1 MLDPRFLRREPEAVA
16 QALRKR
22 GMEFDLEVYNELESS
37 RHDLQS
43 EMETLQHERNE
54 ISRTIGQSKQDG
66 LDIEPLRLSV
76 SEIGYRLDVV
86 KQEFGKIRDEL
97 SAFLMSIPNIPDES
111 VPDGLD
117 EEDNVVLRSH
127 GRIPEFNFEARDH
140 VDLAP
145 NFLNLELAV
154 KISGSRFSVLR
165 GPLAKL
171 QRSLTQFMLDV
182 HTEQHG
188 YEEVYVPFIV
198 NAASMTA
205 TGQLP
210 KFADDAFHVEHT
222 EPMYLVPTAEVPV
235 TNFVRDEILSADEL
249 PMKFVAHTPC
259 FRSEAGSY
267 GKDMRG
273 IFRQHQFEKV
283 ELVQIVSPDVSWDA
297 FEELLGHAETI
308 LKMLELPYQASV
320 LCGGDLGF
328 AAAKTVDLEVWLPS
342 QRRYREISSVSNF
355 LDFQARRAQA
365 RFRRK
370 AGERPELVHTLNGS
384 GLAVGRS
391 LIALMENYQNGD
403 GSITIPDALR
413 SYFGGI
419 DSLNLIDSDGTK

>member
-1 MLDPRFLRREPEAVA
+1 MLDPRALRRDPELIAK
-16 QALRKR
+16 ALSKR
-22 GMEFDLEVYNELESS
+22 GNAFDLTSYRELETT
-37 RHDLQS
+37 RHDLQT
-43 EMETLQHERNE
+43 ELENLQHERNE
-54 ISRTIGQSKQDG
+54 ISKAIGQAKGDG
-66 LDIEPLRLSV
+66 LDIEPLKLSV
-76 SEIGYRLDVV
+76 REIGFRLDVV
-86 KQEFGKIRDEL
+86 KQEFAKVRDEL
-97 SAFLMSIPNIPDES
+97 SAFLLSIPNVPHES
-111 VPDGLD
+111 VPAGED
-117 EEDNVVLRSH
+117 EDDNLVLYER
-127 GRIPEFNFEARDH
+127 GEIPSFNFEAKDH
-140 VDLAP
+140 VNLAP
-145 NFLNLELAV
+145 SFLDIELAA

-182 HTEQHG
+182 HVEQHG
-188 YEEVYVPFIV
+188 YEEVYVPYIV
-198 NAASMTA
+198 NASSMTA

-210 KFADDAFHVEHT
+210 KFAHDAFQVQHT

-235 TNFVRDEILSADEL
+235 TNFVRDEILAADEL

-283 ELVQIVSPDVSWDA
+283 ELVHVASPDDSWDA
-297 FEELLGHAETI
+297 FEELLGNAEAI
-308 LKMLELPYQASV
+308 LKMLELPYRASV

-342 QRRYREISSVSNF
+342 QKRYREISSVSNF

-365 RFRRK
+365 RFRRR

-384 GLAVGRS
+384 GLAVGRA

-403 GSITIPDALR
+403 GSFCIPDVLR
-413 SYFGGI
+413 DYMGGV
-419 DSLNLIDSDGTK
+419 DSLKLLAPLSD

>member
-1 MLDPRFLRREPEAVA
+1 MLDPRALRRDPELIAK
-16 QALRKR
+16 ALSKR
-22 GMEFDLEVYNELESS
+22 GNAFDLTSYRELETT
-37 RHDLQS
+37 RHDLQT
-43 EMETLQHERNE
+43 ELENLQHERNE
-54 ISRTIGQSKQDG
+54 ISKAIGQAKGDG
-66 LDIEPLRLSV
+66 LDIEPLKLSV
-76 SEIGYRLDVV
+76 REIGFRLDVV
-86 KQEFGKIRDEL
+86 KQEFAKVRDEL
-97 SAFLMSIPNIPDES
+97 SAFLLSIPNVPHES
-111 VPDGLD
+111 VPAGED
-117 EEDNVVLRSH
+117 EDDNLVLYER
-127 GRIPEFNFEARDH
+127 GEIPSFNFEAKDH
-140 VDLAP
+140 VNLAP
-145 NFLNLELAV
+145 SFLDIELAA

-182 HTEQHG
+182 HVEQHG
-188 YEEVYVPFIV
+188 YEEVYVPYIV
-198 NAASMTA
+198 NASSMTA

-210 KFADDAFHVEHT
+210 KFAHDAFQVQHT

-235 TNFVRDEILSADEL
+235 TNFVRDEILAADEL

-267 GKDMRG
+267 GKDTRG

-283 ELVQIVSPDVSWDA
+283 ELVHVASPDDSWDA
-297 FEELLGHAETI
+297 FEELLGNAEAI
-308 LKMLELPYQASV
+308 LKMLELPYRASV

-342 QRRYREISSVSNF
+342 QKRYREISSVSNF

-365 RFRRK
+365 RFRRR

-384 GLAVGRS
+384 GLAVGRA

-403 GSITIPDALR
+403 GSFCIPDVLR
-413 SYFGGI
+413 DYMGGV
-419 DSLNLIDSDGTK
+419 DSLKLVAPLSD

>member
-1 MLDPRFLRREPEAVA
+1 MLDPRALRRDPELIAK
-16 QALRKR
+16 ALSKR
-22 GMEFDLEVYNELESS
+22 GNAFDLTSYRELETT
-37 RHDLQS
+37 RHDLQT
-43 EMETLQHERNE
+43 ELENLQHERNE
-54 ISRTIGQSKQDG
+54 ISKAIGQAKGDG
-66 LDIEPLRLSV
+66 LDIEPLKLSV
-76 SEIGYRLDVV
+76 REIGFRLDVV
-86 KQEFGKIRDEL
+86 KQEFAKVRDEL
-97 SAFLMSIPNIPDES
+97 SAFLLSIPNVPHES
-111 VPDGLD
+111 VPAGED
-117 EEDNVVLRSH
+117 EDDNLVLYER
-127 GRIPEFNFEARDH
+127 GEIPSFNFEAKDH
-140 VDLAP
+140 VNLAP
-145 NFLNLELAV
+145 SFLDIELAA

-182 HTEQHG
+182 HVEQHG
-188 YEEVYVPFIV
+188 YEEVYVPYIV
-198 NAASMTA
+198 NASSMTA

-210 KFADDAFHVEHT
+210 KFAHDAFQVQHT

-235 TNFVRDEILSADEL
+235 TNFVRDEILAADEL

-283 ELVQIVSPDVSWDA
+283 ELVHVASPDDSWDA
-297 FEELLGHAETI
+297 FEELLGNAEAI
-308 LKMLELPYQASV
+308 LKMLELPYRASV

-342 QRRYREISSVSNF
+342 QKRYREISSVSNF

-365 RFRRK
+365 RFRRR

-384 GLAVGRS
+384 GLAVGRA

-403 GSITIPDALR
+403 GSFCIPDVLR
-413 SYFGGI
+413 DYMGGV
-419 DSLNLIDSDGTK
+419 DSLKLVAPLSD